1 MEVSVSNVN
10 DIEEGCVDE
19 ELDLNSWVGKEEE
32 SDNDEDHSSAHKDHA
47 VGDDVLLISSQA
59 KVEGSNTSLD
69 TRQIKLCPVLPQVV
83 VEDEWA

>member
-10 DIEEGCVDE
+10 DVEEGCVDE

-47 VGDDVLLISSQA
+47 VGDDVLLISS
-59 KVEGSNTSLD
+59 
-69 TRQIKLCPVLPQVV
+69 
-83 VEDEWA
+83 